1 MVDVIV
7 KENSFT
13 SSIVQEFL
21 YDAVNTPVITVI
33 SPTRLSV
40 LGNELIRVT
49 GVDLPLTYSNVLIG
63 SSKQVTIINS
73 TNTQLI
79 IQSPSLPP
87 GLYDLILFIDSI
99 GNVK

>member
-1 MVDVIV
+1 
-7 KENSFT
+7 
-13 SSIVQEFL
+13 
-21 YDAVNTPVITVI
+21 VITVI
-33 SPTRLSV
+33 SPFRLRV
-40 LGNELIRVT
+40 LGNELITVT

-63 SSKQVTIINS
+63 SQQVTIINS
-73 TNTQLI
+73 TSTQLI